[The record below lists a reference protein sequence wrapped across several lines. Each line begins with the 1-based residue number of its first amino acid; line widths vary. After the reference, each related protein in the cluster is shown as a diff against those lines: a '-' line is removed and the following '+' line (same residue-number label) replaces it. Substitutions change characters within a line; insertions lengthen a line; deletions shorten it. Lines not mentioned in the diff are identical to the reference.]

1 MAIQHAQPAEVISV
15 APLGS
20 QIGSTKTSSL
30 LKTESLE
37 VLRLV
42 MPAGK
47 KIAEHKASGE
57 ITVHCLEGLVKFTAR
72 DKTQDLTAGQML
84 YLDAAEL
91 HAVEAVEDSSVLVTL
106 LLNKK
111 S

>member
-47 KIAEHKASGE
+47 KIAEHKAPGE
-57 ITVHCLEGLVKFTAR
+57 ITVHCLEGLVKFTAGG
-72 DKTQDLTAGQML
+72 KTQDLTAGQML

-106 LLNKK
+106 LLHKK